1 MKVKNE
7 KYVGV
12 LEAISLWKL
21 YREIFE
27 KLSEDAPVRQMLY
40 FHEWMKLMLTPRGKK
55 IVLRD
60 EKGAVVS
67 MGVYGTKLSDF
78 PFLSLK
84 FFEKRFPECYAQGR
98 LFYFIALLTRP
109 GMQGEGHAA
118 ELFEAMTH
126 AVADV
131 EGIAIFDVCSGN
143 ATSGL
148 PEVIHKMGSPYAE
161 LEPLVE
167 LGIERYCAIIT
178 H

>member
-7 KYVGV
+7 KHIGV
-12 LEAISLWKL
+12 LEALSLWKL
-21 YREIFE
+21 YKEIFE

-40 FHEWMKLMLTPRGKK
+40 FREWMKLMLTSRGKK
-55 IVLRD
+55 VVLRD
-60 EKGAVVS
+60 ENGRVVS
-67 MGVYGTKLSDF
+67 MGVYGTRLSDF

-84 FFEKRFPECYAQGR
+84 FFEKRFPGYYAQGR

-109 GMQGEGHAA
+109 GMQGEGYVAD
-118 ELFEAMTH
+118 LFEAMTR

-143 ATSGL
+143 ASSGL
-148 PEVIHKMGSPYAE
+148 PEAIHKMGKPYAD